1 MNQLPVG
8 VGHMRRGLR
17 ITVFVFTVSLGISS
31 CTPGPLPEESQEPVV
46 IDQNEVR
53 LCGTVISR
61 GRNVPVIYDVVK
73 GLVRPIEGTS
83 STGLIYLRFT
93 QDCATGAH
101 YQIAPA
107 DSAEISQEVTGPAG
121 TALGIVI
128 NPTKKD
134 FTVIA
139 TTSSGTKTSVE
150 IRLTSVPA
158 SSPRPEATRP
168 KRSSR

>member
-8 VGHMRRGLR
+8 VGHMRRGLT
-17 ITVFVFTVSLGISS
+17 ISVFVFAILLDVSS
-31 CTPGPLPEESQEPVV
+31 CAPGPLPEESQGPV
-46 IDQNEVR
+46 IYDHDEVR

-61 GRNVPVIYDVVK
+61 GRNVPVIYDIVK
-73 GLVRPIEGTS
+73 GSVKPVEGTS

-139 TTSSGTKTSVE
+139 TTSSGIEKSVE
-150 IRLTSVPA
+150 VRLTSVPA
-158 SSPRPEATRP
+158 SSPKT
-168 KRSSR
+168 